1 MPVHFLRIG
10 FQCVFTQI
18 NQLPLPRIWP
28 ERSDKIFKQYFSHTL
43 FDRCKCVL
51 LDVEIS
57 LAASRK
63 IKLKLLADEGK

>member
-10 FQCVFTQI
+10 FNVYFTQI

-28 ERSDKIFKQYFSHTL
+28 ESRIRYVKQYFSHTL
-43 FDRCKCVL
+43 FDRCKCFFSMS
-51 LDVEIS
+51 EIS

-63 IKLKLLADEGK
+63 IKLKLLLMKAI